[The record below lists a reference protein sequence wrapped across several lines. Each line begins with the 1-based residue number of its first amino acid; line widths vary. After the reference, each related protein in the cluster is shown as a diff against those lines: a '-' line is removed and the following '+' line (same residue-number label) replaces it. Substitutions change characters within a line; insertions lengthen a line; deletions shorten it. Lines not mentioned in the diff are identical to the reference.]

1 MDELKSKIREIKDW
15 PKKGVSFKDITTI
28 LQDRDSFKK
37 VVNFLPEPF
46 SDKKIDKVVGID
58 ARGFLIAAP
67 LAYKLNVGLA
77 IVRKPGKLPFETVE
91 QPYLLEYGEDS
102 IQMHI
107 DAVLPGEKIIL
118 ADDLIA
124 TGGTAEATC
133 RLIEKLGGEI
143 AGISCVI
150 DLPFL
155 GGSKKLEEKGYK
167 VRSLVKYDS

>member
-1 MDELKSKIREIKDW
+1 M
-15 PKKGVSFKDITTI
+15 
-28 LQDRDSFKK
+28 QDRDAFKK
-37 VVNFLPEPF
+37 VVDSLAEPF
-46 SDKKIDKVVGID
+46 LDKKIDKVVGID

-77 IVRKPGKLPFETVE
+77 IVRKPGKLPSEPVE
-91 QPYLLEYGEDS
+91 QSYLLEYGEDS

-133 RLIEKLGGEI
+133 GLIEKLGGEI

-155 GGSKKLEEKGYK
+155 GGSKKLREKGYE
-167 VRSLVKYDS
+167 VRSLIKYDRE